1 MEHELIEI
9 GTADPAAT
17 AFDRLRREVT
27 TLRLAVEQL
36 ADAPTKLEMPDYTE
50 TLGQMA
56 SGIAEA
62 ANGLK
67 ALRSSPALALTPDEL
82 ARQIAH
88 AGAEA
93 RKAEQAT
100 LHQASAALGGAA
112 GDLRGWVDT
121 ARLAS
126 VQNLRLLQAGG
137 AAFVGGILLWSMLP
151 GIVARAVPES
161 WHWPERMATRTM
173 RMDLSHAGARLLHI
187 GAPQRVAM
195 LSAIEHATTENQRS
209 FLACIEDGAK
219 AAKSKRCSISVDIE
233 PYRQD
238 SSERSVS

>member
-1 MEHELIEI
+1 MEHELIET

-36 ADAPTKLEMPDYTE
+36 ADAPTKIEIPDYTR

-56 SGIAEA
+56 SGIAET

-100 LHQASAALGGAA
+100 LHQAAVAVGTAA

-126 VQNLRLLQAGG
+126 IQNLRLLQTGG

-151 GIVARAVPES
+151 GIVTRAVPES
-161 WHWPERMATRTM
+161 WHWPERIAARTLRMDMWGAGQRMLQVADPQGWKSLLAVTRSTAENRATIDGCATTASKSGKATR
-173 RMDLSHAGARLLHI
+173 
-187 GAPQRVAM
+187 
-195 LSAIEHATTENQRS
+195 
-209 FLACIEDGAK
+209 CII
-219 AAKSKRCSISVDIE
+219 SIT
-233 PYRQD
+233 PPKQ
-238 SSERSVS
+238 

>member
-1 MEHELIEI
+1 MEHELIET

-36 ADAPTKLEMPDYTE
+36 ADAPTKVEVPDYAN

-56 SGIAEA
+56 SGIAET

-93 RKAEQAT
+93 RKAEQQT
-100 LHQASAALGGAA
+100 LHQASSALGGAA

-161 WHWPERMATRTM
+161 WHWPERMAARSMRFDMWRSGERIMQVANPDRWRVLLRADQIVNANRRAIAACVETAATR
-173 RMDLSHAGARLLHI
+173 H
-187 GAPQRVAM
+187 RVVRCNI
-195 LSAIEHATTENQRS
+195 SIDSTNS
-209 FLACIEDGAK
+209 G
-219 AAKSKRCSISVDIE
+219 SK
-233 PYRQD
+233 
-238 SSERSVS
+238 